1 MQKYFFLLT
10 HTVVKV
16 YIYNRA
22 DLLKETIDEYH
33 KVQDRLLPED
43 QEKVP
48 GDRELV
54 EGLKEVAKEL
64 IEVEC
69 QHGKI
74 ANQLMTARQKMV
86 LRMTDT

>member
-1 MQKYFFLLT
+1 M
-10 HTVVKV
+10 
-16 YIYNRA
+16 
-22 DLLKETIDEYH
+22 KETIDEYH
-33 KVQDRLLPED
+33 QVQDTLLPED
-43 QEKVP
+43 QENAP

-54 EGLKEVAKEL
+54 EGLKEVAREL

-69 QHGKI
+69 QLGKV